1 MINKNINTIK
11 NEIIP
16 NKGQHLD
23 KSIINEERSTKDK
36 TGNEKQPEFYS
47 KDKIIVKLLDD
58 TIKDKFNNSNIEKS
72 NEYYFLKEKT
82 KRRML
87 EDDFTGVIIEKP
99 KKKKRGRQSKSTSIY
114 EHNKMSSDN
123 IIKKIKAKIFK
134 YILIFLNNL
143 LEKAKKIKGNIK
155 FFKLD
160 YEYILKVSFEKELLS
175 MKLKDLVSLNISPKY
190 KGKEENNKK
199 IIDSIENK
207 DVNIINEE
215 YIDTLIFIINITLR
229 DWLDLFTGKKI
240 IEDFD
245 VLAVI
250 KKENEVPHINFKMIK
265 DNFLGINDLLNNFK
279 EEEDEYFAHFVF
291 LLFNYERWFNN
302 KRTREKKNKNNDI

>member
-1 MINKNINTIK
+1 M
-11 NEIIP
+11 
-16 NKGQHLD
+16 
-23 KSIINEERSTKDK
+23 
-36 TGNEKQPEFYS
+36 
-47 KDKIIVKLLDD
+47 
-58 TIKDKFNNSNIEKS
+58 
-72 NEYYFLKEKT
+72 
-82 KRRML
+82 
-87 EDDFTGVIIEKP
+87 
-99 KKKKRGRQSKSTSIY
+99 
-114 EHNKMSSDN
+114 
-123 IIKKIKAKIFK
+123 
-134 YILIFLNNL
+134 
-143 LEKAKKIKGNIK
+143 
-155 FFKLD
+155 D
-160 YEYILKVSFEKELLS
+160 YEYINKLKVSFEKELLS
-175 MKLKDLVSLNISPKY
+175 KKLKDLVSLNISPKY

-240 IEDFD
+240 IEDFN

-250 KKENEVPHINFKMIK
+250 KKENKVPHINFKMIK

>member
-16 NKGQHLD
+16 NNEQHLD
-23 KSIINEERSTKDK
+23 NSIINEERSTKDK

-58 TIKDKFNNSNIEKS
+58 TIKDKFNNGNIEKS

-82 KRRML
+82 KRRMF

-99 KKKKRGRQSKSTSIY
+99 KKKKRGRQSKSTSIN

-160 YEYILKVSFEKELLS
+160 YEYINKLKVSFEKELLS
-175 MKLKDLVSLNISPKY
+175 KKLKDLVSLNISPKY

-215 YIDTLIFIINITLR
+215 YIINITLR

-240 IEDFD
+240 IEDFN

-279 EEEDEYFAHFVF
+279 EEEDEYFAHFVL

-302 KRTREKKNKNNDI
+302 KRTREKNKNKNNDI